1 MTQGI
6 DPETYFSK
14 VLHTKHQA
22 IETQVTQGVLDAGAD
37 YNRNRN
43 AMIEQGLIKAERSK
57 IIWQSAPLPNDA
69 FAVSKA
75 LAADKAFVARLQA
88 GTGRRRR
95 GAEEPARPAATAL
108 HRFRQ
113 PRQRLLQ
120 ADPRRRAG
128 HRQAAGEVITVR
140 TLESRLLDRFA
151 GRLGFL
157 ALALAYALLVPPASP
172 RWRAKTNCRS
182 GASRWPT
189 WSRRR
194 RVRPAELSR
203 CLVRQPASRIPQR
216 RRHPAARRE
225 PAGSRTRYLA
235 GLGRATWTTVRIATL
250 GSLLG
255 ALLALPLGVLTAR
268 NLAAPRALAW
278 PAKAILDV
286 ARSIHTLVFG
296 LVLVGIVGL
305 GPTAGI
311 LAIAL
316 HSMGTYGKLFAE
328 AIESL
333 DMAAI
338 DAVRSV
344 GAGPV
349 QVFFNAVW
357 PSVLPQFVS
366 SHLYVWEFNIR
377 DSTILGIIGA
387 GGLGLL
393 ITEATSLFQW
403 GRLAT
408 VLIVVVA
415 PGLRLRRASR
425 RIREALL

>member
-1 MTQGI
+1 M
-6 DPETYFSK
+6 
-14 VLHTKHQA
+14 
-22 IETQVTQGVLDAGAD
+22 
-37 YNRNRN
+37 
-43 AMIEQGLIKAERSK
+43 
-57 IIWQSAPLPNDA
+57 
-69 FAVSKA
+69 
-75 LAADKAFVARLQA
+75 
-88 GTGRRRR
+88 
-95 GAEEPARPAATAL
+95 
-108 HRFRQ
+108 
-113 PRQRLLQ
+113 
-120 ADPRRRAG
+120 
-128 HRQAAGEVITVR
+128 ITVR
-140 TLESRLLDRFA
+140 TLGSRLLDRFA
-151 GRLGFL
+151 GRIGFL
-157 ALALAYALLVPPASP
+157 ALALAYALLVLACLASL
-172 RWRAKTNCRS
+172 
-182 GASRWPT
+182 ASEG
-189 WSRRR
+189 
-194 RVRPAELSR
+194 ELT
-203 CLVRQPASRIPQR
+203 LGRQPLANLVKT
-216 RRHPAARRE
+216 AGEFARPSFLDVWFGKSHLEYRSDDGTLLRVE
-225 PAGSRTRYLA
+225 NRQEVERSYLA

-255 ALLALPLGVLTAR
+255 ALLALPLSVLTAR

-278 PAKAILDV
+278 PAKTILDV

-316 HSMGTYGKLFAE
+316 HSLGTYGKLFAE

-366 SHLYVWEFNIR
+366 SHLYIWEFNIR

-393 ITEATSLFQW
+393 ISEATSLFQW

-408 VLIVVVA
+408 VLGVVVVLVA
-415 PGLRLRRASR
+415 GFDAASR

>member
-1 MTQGI
+1 MMLAPAPG
-6 DPETYFSK
+6 
-14 VLHTKHQA
+14 
-22 IETQVTQGVLDAGAD
+22 
-37 YNRNRN
+37 NRLGG
-43 AMIEQGLIKAERSK
+43 GLR
-57 IIWQSAPLPNDA
+57 
-69 FAVSKA
+69 
-75 LAADKAFVARLQA
+75 
-88 GTGRRRR
+88 
-95 GAEEPARPAATAL
+95 
-108 HRFRQ
+108 
-113 PRQRLLQ
+113 
-120 ADPRRRAG
+120 
-128 HRQAAGEVITVR
+128 
-140 TLESRLLDRFA
+140 

-157 ALALAYALLVPPASP
+157 GLALIYLLLVAACLGSLA
-172 RWRAKTNCRS
+172 REN
-182 GASRWPT
+182 
-189 WSRRR
+189 
-194 RVRPAELSR
+194 ELSLGR
-203 CLVRQPASRIPQR
+203 NPLVNLMKTAGEFARPSFLDVWFGNPQLEYRSDDGTVLRVENRQAVERD
-216 RRHPAARRE
+216 
-225 PAGSRTRYLA
+225 YLA
-235 GLGRATWTTVRIATL
+235 GLGRATWTTIRIATL

-255 ALLALPLGVLTAR
+255 ALLALPLAVLTAR
-268 NLAAPRALAW
+268 NLAAPKPLAW
-278 PAKAILDV
+278 LAKGILDV

-311 LAIAL
+311 LAIGL

-377 DSTILGIIGA
+377 DSTILGLIGA

-403 GRLAT
+403 GRLST
-408 VLIVVVA
+408 VLIVVIALVVSFDT
-415 PGLRLRRASR
+415 LSR
-425 RIREALL
+425 RIRTALA

>member
-1 MTQGI
+1 MAA
-6 DPETYFSK
+6 
-14 VLHTKHQA
+14 H
-22 IETQVTQGVLDAGAD
+22 
-37 YNRNRN
+37 
-43 AMIEQGLIKAERSK
+43 
-57 IIWQSAPLPNDA
+57 
-69 FAVSKA
+69 A
-75 LAADKAFVARLQA
+75 LTTRL
-88 GTGRRRR
+88 
-95 GAEEPARPAATAL
+95 
-108 HRFRQ
+108 
-113 PRQRLLQ
+113 
-120 ADPRRRAG
+120 
-128 HRQAAGEVITVR
+128 V
-140 TLESRLLDRFA
+140 DRFS

-157 ALALAYALLVPPASP
+157 GLTLLYGLLIATCLGTLA
-172 RWRAKTNCRS
+172 KEH
-182 GASRWPT
+182 
-189 WSRRR
+189 
-194 RVRPAELSR
+194 ELSLGR
-203 CLVRQPASRIPQR
+203 NPVANLIKTVGEFARPSFVDAWLGNPNLEYRSDDGTLLRVENRQEVEQD
-216 RRHPAARRE
+216 
-225 PAGSRTRYLA
+225 YLS
-235 GLGRATWTTVRIATL
+235 GLLRATWTTIRIATL

-255 ALLALPLGVLTAR
+255 ALLALPLAVLTAH
-268 NLAAPRALAW
+268 NLSASRPIAWLA
-278 PAKAILDV
+278 KGILDV
-286 ARSIHTLVFG
+286 SRSIHTLVFG

-338 DAVRSV
+338 DAVKSV

-403 GRLAT
+403 GRLST
-408 VLIVVVA
+408 VLIVIIILVA
-415 PGLRLRRASR
+415 SFDAVSR
-425 RIREALL
+425 RIRQALS